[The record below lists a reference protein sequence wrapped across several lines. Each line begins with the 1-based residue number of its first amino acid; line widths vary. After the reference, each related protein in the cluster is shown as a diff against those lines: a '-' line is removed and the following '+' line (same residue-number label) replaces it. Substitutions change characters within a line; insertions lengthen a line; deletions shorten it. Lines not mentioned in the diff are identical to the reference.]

1 MSVQINRSDAKKIW
15 VFAFEFSGIAKVGGL
30 GEVSANQCINLAKS
44 PDINLT
50 VFLPSHGR
58 HEIMKNSLSLHPILR
73 SNGET
78 YIASG
83 SINRNYFNIISQ
95 NDAKSNNSSDEN
107 LFKVEFWK
115 GEFKGVPVIL
125 LVGTN
130 PLSDYILN
138 CREVYSAKTLNA
150 KLGLFALAMKEFMR
164 FCIDERPKDL
174 PDIIHIHDHHPVAAL
189 FNCRQ
194 QLILSQR
201 DVHTVITMHL
211 LTWPRKNLQFFWESG
226 VNNEKISAQI
236 GDSRVMLTMRE
247 FYNLAQN
254 GSSEFPTLETI
265 GCLLAD
271 KVIAVSESFLHS
283 DIIPH
288 CGGALIKEKC
298 DFTWNGCD
306 WSYNSLVTDVFDK
319 FHKELPQVD
328 INTLR
333 SWDFRK
339 FLLTKK
345 IGGLPAS
352 EPKISDREVLNFIK
366 KQFSKPP
373 YHPDG
378 RVDNFFEDGPL
389 VLITGRVSRQ
399 KGIETLLSAIPLV
412 LKHFPNA
419 KFLFLMVPSA
429 FTLDDLSSY
438 MKVAY
443 QYPENIRFIFGIA
456 GTIYFLSHLAA
467 DVYCCPSRWEP
478 FGIVALEAMASRIPV
493 VATNAGGLKES
504 IVSLD
509 KDPVR
514 GTGLLVPI
522 DQPKEL
528 SYALVSLLSIMHI
541 TERAHSDPLFTETE
555 KIAYLSKIINA
566 QLRKQIQND
575 SFYADKIKEN
585 AESRVEKYF
594 RWSIVSKKLKEIYLS
609 FFS

>member
-1 MSVQINRSDAKKIW
+1 MSFQKKHTYAKKIW

-44 PDINLT
+44 PEINLT

-58 HEIMKNSLSLHPILR
+58 HETMKNSLSLHPILR

-83 SINRNYFNIISQ
+83 SINQDYFNISP
-95 NDAKSNNSSDEN
+95 NDVKSNNCSDED

-138 CREVYSAKTLNA
+138 CHEVYSAKTLNA

-164 FCIDERPKDL
+164 FCINERPEDL

-211 LTWPRKNLQFFWESG
+211 LTWPRKSLQFYWESG
-226 VNNEKISAQI
+226 VNNEKISAYI
-236 GDSRVMLTMRE
+236 GDSRIMLTMRE
-247 FYNLAQN
+247 FYKLAQN
-254 GSSEFPTLETI
+254 GSSEYPTLETI

-283 DIIPH
+283 DIIPY
-288 CGGALIKEKC
+288 CGGDLIKDKC

-306 WSYNSLVTDVFDK
+306 WSYDNLLTRVFNK
-319 FHKELPQVD
+319 FQKELPQVD
-328 INTLR
+328 IGNLR

-345 IGGLPAS
+345 MGRLPAS
-352 EPKISDREVLNFIK
+352 EPKISDKEILKIIK
-366 KQFSKPP
+366 EQFFKDP

-378 RVDNFFEDGPL
+378 RVDNFLEDGPL
-389 VLITGRVSRQ
+389 VLITGRVSKQ
-399 KGIETLLSAIPLV
+399 KGIETLLSAIPNV
-412 LKHFPNA
+412 LEHFPNA

-429 FTLDDLSSY
+429 FTLDDIPSY

-456 GTIYFLSHLAA
+456 GNIYYLSHLAA

-478 FGIVALEAMASRIPV
+478 FGIVALEAMASKIPV

-509 KDPVR
+509 QDPVH

-528 SYALVSLLSIMHI
+528 SYALVSLLSAMQI
-541 TERAHSDPLFTETE
+541 TEKAYLDPLFTETE
-555 KIAYLSKIINA
+555 KTVYLSKIIYA
-566 QLRKQIQND
+566 QLREQFQND
-575 SFYADKIKEN
+575 SFYADKLRIN
-585 AESRVEKYF
+585 AEARVANHF
-594 RWSIVSKKLKEIYLS
+594 RWNIVSKKLKKIYFN
-609 FFS
+609 FF